1 MTLSVS
7 LRRSITNVL
16 QKFPLLFLISI
27 HNLMKKTI
35 LLATLFISISIGSS
49 ACPVC
54 NQNIRNAIYNSTFYP
69 NLFTMLSAFIVL
81 AVLVV
86 TLSITTTQR
95 HKSKLTLNPKAAMLS
110 PVPLTTASLVLGI
123 GLGGFVDGIV
133 LHQILQIHEML
144 SNKIGA
150 TNYIGKSVNMFWDG
164 IFHLFCFIVV
174 FVGIVLLWR
183 LMKRSDVDRSGKLFT
198 AGLIGGWGLFN
209 LIEGIIDHQ
218 LLKLHNVVEFAANHN
233 IGNYSFL
240 GVSVVMLIIS
250 FVLFENENKRR
261 YGRIG

>member
-1 MTLSVS
+1 MK
-7 LRRSITNVL
+7 
-16 QKFPLLFLISI
+16 KFLLLCLPLFLLNIVC
-27 HNLMKKTI
+27 
-35 LLATLFISISIGSS
+35 S

-81 AVLVV
+81 AVVV
-86 TLSITTTQR
+86 AALTIATTKR
-95 HKSKLTLNPKAAMLS
+95 HKNKLAVNPGAASVS
-110 PVPLTTASLVLGI
+110 PVPLTTASLILGI

-144 SNKIGA
+144 SNKIDA

-174 FVGIVLLWR
+174 FTGIVLLWR
-183 LMKRSDVDRSGKLFT
+183 LMKRNDVDCSGKLFT

-209 LIEGIIDHQ
+209 LIEGLIDHQ
-218 LLKLHNVVEFAANHN
+218 ILKLHNVIEFATDHT

-240 GVSVVMLIIS
+240 GASVVMLTVS
-250 FVLFENENKRR
+250 FILFQSENKKR
-261 YGRIG
+261 YNGLPF

>member
-1 MTLSVS
+1 
-7 LRRSITNVL
+7 
-16 QKFPLLFLISI
+16 
-27 HNLMKKTI
+27 MKKLI
-35 LLATLFISISIGSS
+35 LLIVLFIPVSISCS

-69 NLFTMLSAFIVL
+69 NLFTMLSAFVVL
-81 AVLVV
+81 AVVV
-86 TLSITTTQR
+86 GILTFITTKR
-95 HKSKLTLNPKAAMLS
+95 HKNKLASNAGIAILS
-110 PVPLTTASLVLGI
+110 PVLLTTASLVLGI

-133 LHQILQIHEML
+133 LHQILQVHEML
-144 SNKIGA
+144 SNKINA
-150 TNYIGKSVNMFWDG
+150 TDYIGKSVNMFWDG

-183 LMKRSDVDRSGKLFT
+183 LMKRSDVDRSGKLLT

-218 LLKLHNVVEFAANHN
+218 LLKLHNVIEFATNHN

-240 GVSVVMLIIS
+240 CVSVVMLIIS

-261 YGRIG
+261 YGIITQLSIH